1 MITKVTENVLSQSVM
16 EHDASIRSIFVF
28 DSEWRGIFLVMQVM
42 FLECDIGGSDE
53 EEVDVLVNFSGHLD
67 TILADIVED
76 KDLSL
81 EMSTVHSV
89 FSSAS
94 LALLVFF
101 LFLVWVRLGAFLHT
115 FSIFLIVWFR
125 LRLRTK
131 GEIRCPFVLIWEM
144 QLFVLQSLC
153 QFTNCHEF
161 LIFLD
166 VMAPN
171 GEVQ

>member
-1 MITKVTENVLSQSVM
+1 MIEVTKKVLSQSVI
-16 EHDASIRSIFVF
+16 EHNASIRSIVVF
-28 DSEWRGIFLVMQVM
+28 DSGWRGIFLVTKVM
-42 FLECDIGGSDE
+42 FLDCDIGGSDE

-67 TILADIVED
+67 TIFADIVED

-81 EMSTVHSV
+81 EMSTVPLV

-101 LFLVWVRLGAFLHT
+101 LFLVWVRLGAFLST

-161 LIFLD
+161 LIFSD
-166 VMAPN
+166 VIAQN
-171 GEVQ
+171 G